1 MKTHRKVRLAYVM
14 AYWNIKRIGHNV
26 VACGKRK
33 CTKRTMVAAARKD
46 SRRDRGLS
54 GFCDRCQGG
63 LTKQWSA
70 LSKVCYCFAFR
81 QYNIV
86 YIRRPTTKDRR
97 DWMRLD
103 RATTRSVTIPRSST
117 LLNIIFIYLRK
128 KNDNILTDIN
138 YLHLW
143 LNPKYIKRNNKIF
156 FLNSNFFKN

>member
-33 CTKRTMVAAARKD
+33 CTKRTVVATARKD

-54 GFCDRCQGG
+54 GFCDRWLWLVRVVGRS
-63 LTKQWSA
+63 KWSA

-81 QYNIV
+81 QYNILVV

-117 LLNIIFIYLRK
+117 LLNIIFIYLR
-128 KNDNILTDIN
+128 
-138 YLHLW
+138 
-143 LNPKYIKRNNKIF
+143 
-156 FLNSNFFKN
+156 